1 MAQSQGQPASCTSQG
16 RLRFAVALVLLACSS
31 RVLPSPAPCPGPALT
46 FTALAPGLW
55 LVPAAAGDADER
67 NRGQVSN
74 LFVALDGQRVWLLG
88 SGPSPRFG
96 RRLACQVRQ
105 LLGRPVT
112 DVISPWPHPEAV
124 LGLAGL
130 GPVRSWAHAE
140 VAAAMRRQC
149 AHCVPRLRARLAAAA
164 VDLEADPVRVPK
176 LTVRGTDGRLGPW
189 RWWLMHRSPDQPVS
203 VWQFRAVPL
212 GLAPGLLWWPGV
224 PDGRDADI
232 RALAQATARLVPL
245 AADPDWRWVGEQGGP
260 LPAGAAAHQARYW
273 ELLLQAVEQ
282 SLARGEADRGVPP
295 PIAGLEREAAD
306 PLHALNWQRAFRQ
319 LEAGLLQRSLR

>member
-1 MAQSQGQPASCTSQG
+1 VTQSQGQPGSRTARRFLHSALALCLAAS
-16 RLRFAVALVLLACSS
+16 VSS
-31 RVLPSPAPCPGPALT
+31 AQSAPAPCRGPALQ

-55 LVPAAAGDADER
+55 LVPAAAGDADAS

-105 LLGRPVT
+105 LLGRPVS

-140 VAAAMRRQC
+140 VAAAMRKRC
-149 AHCVPRLRARLAAAA
+149 PDCVPRLRARLGAAAA
-164 VDLEADPVRVPK
+164 DLAGDPVRVPG
-176 LTVRGTDGRLGPW
+176 LTLQGAAGRLGPW
-189 RWWLMHRSPDQPVS
+189 RWWLLHRSPDQPVT
-203 VWQFRAVPL
+203 VWQLGDAPL
-212 GLAPGLLWWPGV
+212 GLAPGLLWSPGV
-224 PDGRDADI
+224 PDGRDADV
-232 RALAQATARLVPL
+232 RALADATAHLPTL
-245 AADPDWRWVGEQGGP
+245 ASSAAWRWVGEQGGP
-260 LPAGAAAHQARYW
+260 LPAVAAAQQARYW

-282 SLARGEADRGVPP
+282 SLARGEADSGVPP
-295 PIAGLEREAAD
+295 PITGLEREATD